1 MNTDGIIYV
10 PQSDT
15 YRIRVGKRLIEVP
28 ARALRQAHSIET
40 VEAVLRDGNDRLKN
54 DFLDSIVRMGGRFVD
69 DPIVNNHEQIHSSA
83 WDSLYRQLEPNDP
96 IDALY
101 RGMSD
106 PADTVVACMDLP
118 EPKPYYDP
126 SAAPTVYHYNRFPSV
141 PASTIISEVI
151 KLLNVKKN
159 LNLSITTIDQVFDG
173 FKLLIYSDTP
183 AVRGLNET
191 LSVLIKH
198 AAFDRAQRTDIDM
211 YAGLKAKLDTDT
223 YIKLRIAFLLYEA
236 LKTSEY
242 DKQQMNSDI
251 FEVIC
256 SDVK

>member
-1 MNTDGIIYV
+1 MV
-10 PQSDT
+10 
-15 YRIRVGKRLIEVP
+15 
-28 ARALRQAHSIET
+28 ET
-40 VEAVLRDGNDRLKN
+40 VLRDGSDRLKN

-191 LSVLIKH
+191 LLVLIKH